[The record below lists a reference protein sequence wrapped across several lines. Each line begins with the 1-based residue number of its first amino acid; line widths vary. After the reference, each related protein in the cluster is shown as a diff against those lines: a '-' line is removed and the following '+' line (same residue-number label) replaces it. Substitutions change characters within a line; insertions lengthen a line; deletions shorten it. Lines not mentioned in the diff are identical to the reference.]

1 MKDGTVP
8 RDGDPVVEK
17 GMAVGRVTSARY
29 SPHVGR
35 GFGLAYLPDYLAV
48 QQGDFTIAVN
58 GLESLAVIVDQAFYD
73 PEGLRL
79 RG

>member
-1 MKDGTVP
+1 MRFHFSKDSLKV
-8 RDGDPVVEK
+8 
-17 GMAVGRVTSARY
+17 SQY
-29 SPHVGR
+29 
-35 GFGLAYLPDYLAV
+35 YLAV
-48 QQGDFTIAVN
+48 QQSDFIIAVN